1 MDKLRPAVHCQ
12 TVRYAGR
19 IRSGRG
25 FSLVELKAAG
35 LNKSYARSIGI
46 SVDHR
51 RKNTSQESIDRNV
64 ERLNEYLSRVIIFP
78 RPGKGRKAMDA
89 PQEEIDA
96 IDASASVMKHP
107 MAVYNVKVEE
117 EPRAITDEDRAHSAY
132 KTLRINRKN
141 VRLVGHRKKR
151 KEYKKM
157 MAASKKK

>member
-1 MDKLRPAVHCQ
+1 MGAGQIAPRPMDKLRPAVHCQ

-46 SVDHR
+46 SVDRR

-78 RPGKGRKAMDA
+78 RPA
-89 PQEEIDA
+89 
-96 IDASASVMKHP
+96 
-107 MAVYNVKVEE
+107 
-117 EPRAITDEDRAHSAY
+117 RAARLWML
-132 KTLRINRKN
+132 LRR
-141 VRLVGHRKKR
+141 RSMLS
-151 KEYKKM
+151 M
-157 MAASKKK
+157 PLLLS

>member
-1 MDKLRPAVHCQ
+1 MGAGQIAPRPMDKLRPAVHCQ

-64 ERLNEYLSRVIIFP
+64 ERLNVYLSRVIIFP

-89 PQEEIDA
+89 PQEEINA
-96 IDASASVMKHP
+96 IDASAPVMKHP

-117 EPRAITDEDRAHSAY
+117 EPAHSAY

-141 VRLVGHRKKR
+141 VRLLGHRRKR
-151 KEYKKM
+151 KQY
-157 MAASKKK
+157 

>member
-1 MDKLRPAVHCQ
+1 MGAGQIAPRPMDKLRPAVHCQ

-46 SVDHR
+46 SVD
-51 RKNTSQESIDRNV
+51 
-64 ERLNEYLSRVIIFP
+64 RLNEYLSRVIIFP

-132 KTLRINRKN
+132 KTL
-141 VRLVGHRKKR
+141 
-151 KEYKKM
+151 
-157 MAASKKK
+157 